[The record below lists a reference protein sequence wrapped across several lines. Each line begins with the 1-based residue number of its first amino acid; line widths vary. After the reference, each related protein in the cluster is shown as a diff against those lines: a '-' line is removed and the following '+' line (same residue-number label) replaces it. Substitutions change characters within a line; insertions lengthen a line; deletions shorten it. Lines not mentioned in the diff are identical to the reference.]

1 MAKRNPNSY
10 LKRQKEIKRQQKAQE
25 KMLRRQGLKKEEPG
39 EDINEETASAGEEQT
54 PGEQDTPTQ

>member
-39 EDINEETASAGEEQT
+39 EDINEETVSTGEEQT